1 MLTVQYISFEDHQ
14 DFDDLELQGDDYFNL
29 TVNLLLGNEIGSD
42 IYYFNLVNDYR
53 EKSDRAVIEQ
63 NDIFF
68 REKGVF
74 VTKVFDK
81 YSLLN
86 FVKTLVKENTSNKNS
101 DEQSTSLS
109 KYFHWEFD
117 NYIPYIE

>member
-1 MLTVQYISFEDHQ
+1 M
-14 DFDDLELQGDDYFNL
+14 
-29 TVNLLLGNEIGSD
+29 GNEIGSD

-53 EKSDRAVIEQ
+53 ENSDRAVIEQ

-86 FVKTLVKENTSNKNS
+86 FVKTLVEENTSNKNS
-101 DEQSTSLS
+101 DEQSTNLS

-117 NYIPYIE
+117 NYIPYLE

>member
-1 MLTVQYISFEDHQ
+1 MLTVQHISFEDHQ
-14 DFDDLELQGDDYFNL
+14 DFDDFELQDDCFNL

-42 IYYFNLVNDYR
+42 IYYFNLINDYR
-53 EKSDRAVIEQ
+53 EKSDRAVIKQ

-86 FVKTLVKENTSNKNS
+86 FVKILVKENTSNKNS
-101 DEQSTSLS
+101 DEQSTNLS
-109 KYFHWEFD
+109 KYFRWEFD
-117 NYIPYIE
+117 NYIPYME

>member
-1 MLTVQYISFEDHQ
+1 MLTIQYISFEDHQ
-14 DFDDLELQGDDYFNL
+14 DFDDFELQDDDYFDL
-29 TVNLLLGNEIGSD
+29 TINLLLGNEIGSE
-42 IYYFNLVNDYR
+42 IYYFNLVNDYI
-53 EKSDRAVIEQ
+53 ESSDRTVIER
-63 NDIFF
+63 NDIYF
-68 REKGVF
+68 REKGMF

-86 FVKTLVKENTSNKNS
+86 FVKNLVEENTSNKNS
-101 DEQSTSLS
+101 DEQSTNLS

>member
-1 MLTVQYISFEDHQ
+1 MLTVQHISFEDHQ
-14 DFDDLELQGDDYFNL
+14 DFDNFELQGDDYFNL

-53 EKSDRAVIEQ
+53 ENSDRTVIEQ
-63 NDIFF
+63 NAIFF
-68 REKGVF
+68 REKGIF

-86 FVKTLVKENTSNKNS
+86 FVKTLVEENTSNKNS
-101 DEQSTSLS
+101 DEQSTNLS
-109 KYFHWEFD
+109 RYFHWEFD
-117 NYIPYIE
+117 NYIPYLE